1 MSGPPPIPAERKRKL
16 GNPGRRPLPDLANV
30 IALPTVRDEPPDQL
44 GPAGRAMWDLIIG
57 ECKWLA
63 ESDRGSVVLLCEKV
77 DRRQD
82 LMVRLE
88 SSDFVLYT
96 DKGYAYANPL
106 VSMLSGIENE
116 IVKLMSLL
124 GLTPADRTRMGVA
137 EVKATSKLEELMA
150 RRAARGA

>member
-1 MSGPPPIPAERKRKL
+1 MSGPPPIPAEQKRKL
-16 GNPGRRPLPDLANV
+16 GNPGRRPLPDLSNV
-30 IALPTVRDEPPDQL
+30 IALPSVKDDVPEQL
-44 GPAGRAMWDLIIG
+44 GPAGRAMWELIVG

-63 ESDRGSVVLLCEKV
+63 ESDRGAVVVLCEKI

-82 LMVRLE
+82 LIVRLE
-88 SSDFVLYT
+88 ASDFVLYT
-96 DKGYAYANPL
+96 DKGYVYANPL
-106 VSMLSGIENE
+106 MSMLSGIENE

-150 RRAARGA
+150 KRASRGA

>member
-1 MSGPPPIPAERKRKL
+1 MPGPPPMPNERKRRL
-16 GNPGRRPLPDLANV
+16 GNPGKEKLPDLRNV
-30 IALPTVRDEPPDQL
+30 IALPSVKDDAPDHL
-44 GPAGRAMWDLIIG
+44 GPAGRAMWDLIVG

-63 ESDRGSVVLLCEKV
+63 ESDRGSVALLCEKI

-96 DKGYAYANPL
+96 DKGYVYANPL

-137 EVKATSKLEELMA
+137 EVKTVSKLEELMA
-150 RRAARGA
+150 KRAARGA